1 MLIWFIW
8 TKVIPQAP
16 ELRVSE
22 EAVASGPSALEMCN
36 SGWQGS
42 SRKRKCDDTSLFFSL

>member
-1 MLIWFIW
+1 MVIWFIW
-8 TKVIPQAP
+8 TEMIPQAP

-36 SGWQGS
+36 FG
-42 SRKRKCDDTSLFFSL
+42 